1 MLYKEDMTQFVH
13 PTLKQITLPGVLGA
27 LADPTRL
34 LIVKTLLE
42 QDGCLSCCKSV
53 KCSMPKSTISHH
65 FRILRE
71 AGLVR
76 TTKKGVENLNTVR
89 VDDINGKFPGL
100 LDSVLNH
107 VDLPW

>member
-1 MLYKEDMTQFVH
+1 MATFIH
-13 PTLKQITLPGVLGA
+13 PTRQQITLSGVLAA
-27 LADPTRL
+27 LADPLRL

-42 QDGCLSCCKSV
+42 QDGCLSCRKSAG
-53 KCSMPKSTISHH
+53 CTISKSTLSNH

-89 VDDINGKFPGL
+89 VADLDARFPGL
-100 LDSVLNH
+100 LDSVLHH
-107 VDLPW
+107 VDMPG